1 MCNDG
6 VVWDQFNTK
15 PRWKLGLNMG
25 KPWIVTRTDIWMC
38 HLQVSQLLSA
48 SLVSVKQGR
57 MMWSLGYC
65 CCTHPVTEDDKN
77 ADTVWVFFEKEA
89 TVQKKKRKE
98 IESIASKCQ
107 RSLAFNFKMF

>member
-1 MCNDG
+1 MGWCG
-6 VVWDQFNTK
+6 TSLTLK

-25 KPWIVTRTDIWMC
+25 KPWIVARTDIWMC

-57 MMWSLGYC
+57 MMWSLCYC

-77 ADTVWVFFEKEA
+77 ADRVWVFFEKEA
-89 TVQKKKRKE
+89 TVQKKKKK
-98 IESIASKCQ
+98 SKASPLNVKD
-107 RSLAFNFKMF
+107 L